1 MLTSTKQNQKQEMK
15 HIDSLTYKTF
25 INKFNETYDK
35 TLRKE
40 QKDLLTN
47 YITSFSDN
55 GLGLK
60 SFLNEEVSR
69 LKEKVIKCCESD
81 KIKNNKQFYDNT
93 QRIIEKL
100 ENYKNTPIT
109 EELVK
114 EVFYIQDFV
123 SEVLD

>member
-1 MLTSTKQNQKQEMK
+1 
-15 HIDSLTYKTF
+15 
-25 INKFNETYDK
+25 
-35 TLRKE
+35 
-40 QKDLLTN
+40 
-47 YITSFSDN
+47 
-55 GLGLK
+55 
-60 SFLNEEVSR
+60 LNEEVSR